1 MMNNKLLKRT
11 MTTDMVVALVSGT
24 LPEKHGVAELFV
36 TTVLARG
43 DGEDIR
49 QGIILRAN
57 ESILPSYSAYADGA
71 QAIKVDVIKISC

>member
-1 MMNNKLLKRT
+1 MRCAFLLLHKTDELMMNNKLLKRT

-49 QGIILRAN
+49 
-57 ESILPSYSAYADGA
+57 
-71 QAIKVDVIKISC
+71 

>member
-49 QGIILRAN
+49 
-57 ESILPSYSAYADGA
+57 
-71 QAIKVDVIKISC
+71 